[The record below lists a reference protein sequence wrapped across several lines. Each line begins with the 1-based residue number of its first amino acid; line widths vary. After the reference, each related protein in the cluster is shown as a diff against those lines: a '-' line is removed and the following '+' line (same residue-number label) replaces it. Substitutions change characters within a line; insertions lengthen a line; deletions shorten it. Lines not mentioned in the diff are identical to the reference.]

1 MSEVKE
7 VVAEVV
13 KPKLEKDDLI
23 KAAKEHG
30 IELAE
35 ETAVATVKK
44 AFDLIEFLAP
54 KVSLGLAAV
63 VPAMRKII
71 EPPILALLDKI
82 DGKDNP
88 NY

>member
-1 MSEVKE
+1 MEVKD
-7 VVAEVV
+7 VVVEAVE
-13 KPKLEKDDLI
+13 PKLSKEDLI
-23 KAAKEHG
+23 AAAKEHG

-35 ETAVATVKK
+35 ETAVVTIRK

-54 KVSLGLAAV
+54 KVSLGLGMM
-63 VPAMRKII
+63 VPSLRKII
-71 EPPILALLDKI
+71 EPPILALIDKI